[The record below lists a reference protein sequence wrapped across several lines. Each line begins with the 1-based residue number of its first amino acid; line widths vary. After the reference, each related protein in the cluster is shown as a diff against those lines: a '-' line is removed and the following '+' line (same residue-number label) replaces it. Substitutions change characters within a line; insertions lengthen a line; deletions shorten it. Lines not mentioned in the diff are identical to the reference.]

1 MLDPVVMIM
10 KLTHMICAASLVFV
24 SFGVVRADE
33 SSFRGLAGGNRAFAV
48 ALHKRLVAGD
58 TGNLF
63 YSPYSISTALGM
75 TYAGAR
81 GDTESQMATALH
93 FPAPAEAIAPLFGAL
108 QRDIASAQNEG
119 VEMLVANSLWPAQQY
134 SFRDDYLTL
143 IEQEFASAIYP
154 VDYNMAAEV
163 TERIND
169 WVELQTRDK
178 IQNLIPGGAL
188 NALTRMVL
196 VNAVYF
202 NGKWDRPFS
211 PEATLEQPFFV
222 TESETKPVPMMYQEL
237 RAGYLETAEAQVL
250 ELPYKNYTMGMTV
263 VLPSRSSS
271 LAALENAL
279 TPEQLVD
286 WLTLPRREVKVYLP
300 KFTMTSQFNLAR
312 VMKALGMLDAFDGGK
327 ADFSGMTEAIQD
339 LFISEIIHKAFVDV
353 SEEGTEAAAATA
365 VMMRTTSI
373 RLDPVPVFRADRPFL
388 FFITEKSTGSILFAG
403 RFIEPQS

>member
-1 MLDPVVMIM
+1 LQVVQTGRTEEVAM
-10 KLTHMICAASLVFV
+10 
-24 SFGVVRADE
+24 AD
-33 SSFRGLAGGNRAFAV
+33 LAGGNRAFAA
-48 ALHKRLVAGD
+48 ALHQRLVAGD
-58 TGNLF
+58 AGNLF

-81 GDTESQMATALH
+81 GDTETQMAAALR
-93 FPAPAEAIAPLFGAL
+93 FPASAEAIAPLFGAL
-108 QRDIASAQNEG
+108 QRNIGAAENEG

-154 VDYNMAAEV
+154 VDYNLAPEV
-163 TERIND
+163 TKRIND
-169 WVELQTRDK
+169 WVAVQTRDK
-178 IQNLIPGGAL
+178 IQNLIPAGAL

-202 NGKWDRPFS
+202 NGKWDRPFA
-211 PEATLEQPFFV
+211 PEATIEQPFFV
-222 TESETKPVPMMYQEL
+222 SESETKPIPMMYQEL

-250 ELPYKNYTMGMTV
+250 ELPYKDYTMGMTV
-263 VLPSRSSS
+263 VLPSQGSS
-271 LAALENAL
+271 LAELESAL
-279 TPEQLVD
+279 TPEQIAG
-286 WLTLPRREVKVYLP
+286 WLQLPRQEVKVYLP
-300 KFTMTSQFNLAR
+300 KFTMTSQFNLAQI
-312 VMKALGMLDAFDGGK
+312 MKTMGMLDAFDGGK

-365 VMMRTTSI
+365 VMMRATSI
-373 RLDPVPVFRADRPFL
+373 RLEPVPVFRADRPFL

-403 RFIEPQS
+403 RLVEPQS

>member
-1 MLDPVVMIM
+1 
-10 KLTHMICAASLVFV
+10 
-24 SFGVVRADE
+24 
-33 SSFRGLAGGNRAFAV
+33 
-48 ALHKRLVAGD
+48 
-58 TGNLF
+58 
-63 YSPYSISTALGM
+63 
-75 TYAGAR
+75 
-81 GDTESQMATALH
+81 
-93 FPAPAEAIAPLFGAL
+93 
-108 QRDIASAQNEG
+108 
-119 VEMLVANSLWPAQQY
+119 QQY
-134 SFRDDYLTL
+134 SYRDDYLTL
-143 IEQEFASAIYP
+143 IEQEFASSIYP

-222 TESETKPVPMMYQEL
+222 SESETKPVPMMYQEL

-263 VLPSRSSS
+263 VLPSRGSS